1 MGAQVRHN
9 LGKRA
14 AALSRTALA
23 AEIPHIGNS
32 IMYGFAFRGV
42 TAQAARHAE
51 SAIIRDPG

>member
-1 MGAQVRHN
+1 MGAQVRRN

-23 AEIPHIGNS
+23 AENTAHRKFY
-32 IMYGFAFRGV
+32 YGFAFRGV

>member
-23 AEIPHIGNS
+23 AENAAQSEILLC
-32 IMYGFAFRGV
+32 FAFRGV

-51 SAIIRDPG
+51 SAIMRDPG